1 MVQIAPLPL
10 VRGANN
16 MKRWIYVVDDQVP
29 VMETAVLIMRSI
41 DPQWEVSG
49 FKDPLTA
56 LAAVRAKAPDLI
68 LSDQL
73 MPEMLGSQLLENV
86 REISPTTIRII
97 MSGFVALN
105 KRALPT
111 SAHQYIAKPFDTIKL
126 RETIRRSFA
135 AQERVVDKSLQASP
149 PRCVRFLRCPRPIT
163 RSCGSWRTT
172 AMACQRSRAWWPK
185 MPGCPLKCCNWPI
198 LLCSVKAI

>member
-56 LAAVRAKAPDLI
+56 LAAVQGQGARSDSLRSTHARDAGQPTVGECPGNFAHNHPHHHVRFCGVEQTRAPH
-68 LSDQL
+68 
-73 MPEMLGSQLLENV
+73 LGSSV
-86 REISPTTIRII
+86 
-97 MSGFVALN
+97 
-105 KRALPT
+105 
-111 SAHQYIAKPFDTIKL
+111 HC
-126 RETIRRSFA
+126 
-135 AQERVVDKSLQASP
+135 QA
-149 PRCVRFLRCPRPIT
+149 V
-163 RSCGSWRTT
+163 
-172 AMACQRSRAWWPK
+172 
-185 MPGCPLKCCNWPI
+185 
-198 LLCSVKAI
+198 